1 MIRYIL
7 FPFQWL
13 WRSFFFLN
21 AIITFFLF
29 YPVFL
34 VLLSREKWFPKVFR
48 LKKVWA
54 HFILYPAG
62 IFYKIDYKKRLDK
75 KLSYVICPNHTS
87 YLDIMLIYISMPV
100 YFHSMGKIELRKVPL
115 FGKFFKRMNIPVNR
129 KSIKDSHR
137 AYLRAA
143 MDIDK
148 GISINLFPEGT
159 IHHNGPRMG
168 RFKNGP
174 FRLAIEKQVP
184 IVPVTFLN
192 NWRLV
197 PDDYYRRVGHP
208 GIAKVVVHEPI
219 ETKGMTEK
227 DLEYLKHKV
236 FEIISR
242 PLEKAYPKYFWDE
255 KKDSESKETFP
266 DEKFNRVG

>member
-13 WRSFFFLN
+13 WRSFFFTN

-29 YPVFL
+29 YPFFL

-62 IFYKIDYKKRLDK
+62 IFYKIHYKKRLDK

-100 YFHSMGKIELRKVPL
+100 YFHSMGKIELRRVPL
-115 FGKFFKRMNIPVNR
+115 FGKFFQRMNIPVNR
-129 KSIKDSHR
+129 KSIKESHR

-143 MDIDK
+143 NDIDK

-192 NWRLV
+192 NWRLL

-208 GIAKVVVHEPI
+208 GIAQIIVHEPI
-219 ETKGMTEK
+219 ETKGLTEK
-227 DLEYLKHKV
+227 DLDQLKHKV
-236 FEIISR
+236 YDIISG
-242 PLEKAYPKYFWDE
+242 PLEKNYPKYFSETKEVQIKSDE
-255 KKDSESKETFP
+255 DSKLL
-266 DEKFNRVG
+266 RA

>member
-1 MIRYIL
+1 MIRYLL

-13 WRSFFFLN
+13 WRCFFFTN
-21 AIITFFLF
+21 AVITFFLF

-62 IFYKIDYKKRLDK
+62 IFYTIDYKK
-75 KLSYVICPNHTS
+75 KLNRNHSYVICPNHTS

-115 FGKFFKRMNIPVNR
+115 FGKFFERMNIPVNR
-129 KSIKDSHR
+129 KSIKESHR
-137 AYLRAA
+137 AYMRAA
-143 MDIDK
+143 SDLDK

-174 FRLAIEKQVP
+174 FRLAIEKQIP

-208 GIAKVVVHEPI
+208 GLARVIVHAPI
-219 ETKGMTEK
+219 ETKGLTEK
-227 DLEYLKHKV
+227 DLDRLKQMV
-236 FEIISR
+236 FEKLSE
-242 PLEKAYPKYFWDE
+242 PLKKAYPTYFAGD
-255 KKDSESKETFP
+255 KKEPVSHSTKS
-266 DEKFNRVG
+266 